1 MKKFFAVAALILGVV
16 VGQIVVPSQA
26 EAYDPYENDANFAYV
41 YSGHGGTMYLDLNSV
56 NVQAYDPPHYQIAG
70 TFVFQPATSNNAS
83 TNESY
88 VEMRFNYSTKEHF
101 ERSNGGQWQSKDVR
115 GDSAISSRNR
125 AMANALFR
133 AAYRMNFY
141 N

>member
-1 MKKFFAVAALILGVV
+1 MKKFLFAAVLILSVV
-16 VGQIVVPSQA
+16 AQVSSVQA
-26 EAYDPYENDANFAYV
+26 IYDPYENDANFAYV

-56 NVQAYDPPHYQIAG
+56 NVQAYDPPYYQIAG
-70 TFVFQPATSNNAS
+70 TFVFQPGSNAS
-83 TNESY
+83 VREFY
-88 VEMRFNYSTKEHF
+88 VEMRFNYSTKETF
-101 ERSNGGQWQSKDVR
+101 ERDGGQWRLKDAR
-115 GDSAISSRNR
+115 GESQISSRNR